1 MEDQD
6 ESGDTSP
13 PEEEDRAPEVEDVAL
28 LREQLEEALREKDQ
42 FHRLAQRS
50 QADLSNYRR
59 RAADEL
65 QEQRR
70 QAQSELLLKV
80 VSLMDDLQRALSLIP
95 EDAVAP
101 GWLDGM
107 RLVQRNTTNILESQG
122 VSKIEAVGKPFEPWE
137 FEAVQYAESADA
149 DEGQVIEVIRDG
161 YKHYDRVLRA
171 VQVVVSKKPEPEAQ
185 SENTEEEDE

>member
-1 MEDQD
+1 MKDQD

-80 VSLMDDLQRALSLIP
+80 VSLIDDLQRALSLVP

-171 VQVVVSKKPEPEAQ
+171 AQVVVSKKPEPETQ